1 MKKLPLLPERVVQFK
16 SFCGFEA
23 VDLSKIIPKLLDF
36 KKEAQSI
43 MKVAIFRIFVSFAFK

>member
-23 VDLSKIIPKLLDF
+23 VDLSKIIPKLLASS
-36 KKEAQSI
+36 KKKLSPL
-43 MKVAIFRIFVSFAFK
+43 